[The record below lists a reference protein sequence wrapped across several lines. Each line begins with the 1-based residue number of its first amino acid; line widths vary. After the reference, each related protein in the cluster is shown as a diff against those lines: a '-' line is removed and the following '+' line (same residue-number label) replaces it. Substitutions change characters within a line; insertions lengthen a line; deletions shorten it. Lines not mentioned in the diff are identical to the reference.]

1 MSDSSRIGLEIKLL
15 REQQSLSGKDL
26 ADKVG
31 LSQSQ
36 MSRLESGQRRIDA
49 SLLGRL
55 ARALRVHPSTFFPEF
70 GDPTPSAPPPAAAP
84 AGRRSSARLPAVA
97 EPIDHVGRLIRTE
110 RRQKHLTADDIAR
123 KINKPRSWILDLE
136 AGATDLLTGEMVQR
150 LSKALKVDP
159 KILYDAQRKHL
170 RELQERMQRLE
181 QAYADRTRGR
191 FELDDGKERAGVPS
205 YGALGEQLEFGADGL
220 PLGDVVDYLYLPDF
234 PGHHF
239 ALTLVGEEMVTKTG
253 PSFHEGDHLVFSIE
267 REVRH
272 RDFALAVTEDGE
284 TTFRQVFFD
293 PRGLVR
299 LQPRNL
305 DYAPRQ
311 YHREEVTRLFRLAAR
326 VERL

>member
-1 MSDSSRIGLEIKLL
+1 MR
-15 REQQSLSGKDL
+15 
-26 ADKVG
+26 
-31 LSQSQ
+31 
-36 MSRLESGQRRIDA
+36 A

-170 RELQERMQRLE
+170 REL
-181 QAYADRTRGR
+181 
-191 FELDDGKERAGVPS
+191 GVFGGGS
-205 YGALGEQLEFGADGL
+205 YF
-220 PLGDVVDYLYLPDF
+220 
-234 PGHHF
+234 
-239 ALTLVGEEMVTKTG
+239 
-253 PSFHEGDHLVFSIE
+253 
-267 REVRH
+267 
-272 RDFALAVTEDGE
+272 
-284 TTFRQVFFD
+284 
-293 PRGLVR
+293 
-299 LQPRNL
+299 
-305 DYAPRQ
+305 
-311 YHREEVTRLFRLAAR
+311 AR
-326 VERL
+326 VFIFSRYTF